1 MAALRERVRR
11 LLQVQSESGRLPAL
25 LIQGETGT
33 GKGLL
38 ARAIHRAGPRAAG
51 PFQAINC
58 AALPEHLVESE
69 LFGFERGAFT
79 DARQAKPGLFQTA
92 SGGTL
97 FLDEVGLLPEAAQ
110 AKVLTAIEQRSVRRL
125 GGTRSEHVDVR
136 IIAATN
142 ADLMQAVSERRF
154 REDLYHRLAV
164 VSLVLPPLRER
175 GEDIEL
181 LARQFLETACR
192 DYGVPAKQ
200 LLPEARQRL
209 RSHPWRGNVRELAN
223 VMERVALLGEGTAV
237 SARMLGLEG
246 SGTPSRASAAATT
259 PPASLEA
266 AMESGLLA
274 ALEENGWN
282 ISRVARQ
289 LGITRNTV
297 RARIARHG
305 LKPGV
310 PPSRRQAASQEEP
323 AALRPETAPAASPAR
338 PEAPPAP
345 RRWVTRR
352 VTFLRVATATEAGSE
367 AYDAS
372 DLLDKIV
379 EKVEIFG
386 GQVDGV
392 SPAELTAVFGVE
404 PMEDAPDR
412 AGHAALAIAK
422 AVERARTDDPS
433 APSARLAIHLEQV
446 QVLQGRGAGTLD
458 EEGRRRTM
466 LRLDALVAATGRG
479 EIVVSDAAAAFLA
492 RRFKLVRHDGPAPDG
507 TLLHALVGRG
517 LGFAGHGRTTP
528 FVGRQEE
535 LDLLGS
541 RLQRAREGRGQ
552 VVGIVGEAGLGK
564 SRLLDEWRRSL
575 TGSGIRF
582 LEGRCHSHGA
592 SLPFLPVL
600 EIIRR
605 AFRIGESDSREEI
618 AQKTWAA
625 LQGLE
630 LPAEEMAPY
639 LLHLLGTPG
648 HAEALAG
655 QSPEAIH
662 ARTLEILRLVS
673 VKASALRPIVMVIED
688 LHWIDHAS
696 AAYVAALIES
706 LAGARIMLVTTYRQE
721 YRPPW
726 LQRSY
731 VTQMPLQPLSPEE
744 SRRALQS
751 VLAGE
756 TVAPGVEEIILA
768 RAEGNPFFLEELAR
782 TLTPPQGGA
791 PTEVPGTVQEVLLA
805 RLERLAADEREMLQ
819 AASVLGRDFSPSLLQ
834 AMTGGGP
841 VRPRLAPLI
850 DAEFLYEAAAG
861 AETLFVFRHAL
872 TQHVAYESLL
882 PARRQ
887 ALHAGAARALEAA
900 HAGRLDD
907 ALDQI
912 AFHYG
917 ASDVRDKAVH
927 YLTRCAARSAARYA
941 NVEAATLLE
950 QALAHAERLPA
961 GPEAD
966 RAVLGLV
973 FRQAHALGLLG
984 QFQKILERL
993 VTEAPRVARLDDA
1006 ELSARYYFWLGRTFS
1021 IIGQRARAT
1030 ESGRRS
1036 LAEAERAGNEELIGS
1051 AQYVLAYECYWAG
1064 QLAEGVRYARE
1075 AVLHLEQGG
1084 DRYWL
1089 AMGYWVLALNNGPMG
1104 EWEAS
1109 LGALAKMEAIADATS
1124 DPKLQSAAAWTAGS
1138 VHGLRG
1144 DWERGVEIARRGLA
1158 QSPNPLNTALAMG
1171 FLGAIYFE
1179 KGDTQETIPLLEKA
1193 VEQMSAFKTWDM
1205 QGWLTAVLGE
1215 ALVQAGETGRGRAT
1229 LEEALTLSRKAGY
1242 WWGIGWAQRALGR
1255 LALAEGTLEEAH
1267 QRMTE
1272 ALGVMEGAGARFEV
1286 ARTRLA
1292 LAQIE
1297 HARGSR
1303 DAAASHLLEAARV
1316 FAATDSPVYV
1326 ARVEAT
1332 ARALGLPLP

>member
-1 MAALRERVRR
+1 MVALRDRVRR
-11 LLQVQSESGRLPAL
+11 LLHVQSESGRLPAL

-38 ARAIHRAGPRAAG
+38 ARAIHRAGPRASG

-125 GGTRSEHVDVR
+125 GGTRSEPVDVR

-142 ADLMQAVSERRF
+142 VDLTQAVSEHRF

-164 VSLVLPPLRER
+164 VTLVLPPMRER
-175 GEDIEL
+175 GDDIEL
-181 LARQFLETACR
+181 LARQFLEAACR
-192 DYGVPAKQ
+192 DYGVPTKQ
-200 LLPEARQRL
+200 LSPEARQRL
-209 RSHPWRGNVRELAN
+209 RSYPWRGNVRELMN
-223 VMERVALLGEGTAV
+223 VMERVALLGEGTSV
-237 SARMLGLEG
+237 TERMLGLDAG
-246 SGTPSRASAAATT
+246 GPPPRGGAAAS
-259 PPASLEA
+259 PPVSLEA
-266 AMESGLLA
+266 AMESGLFA
-274 ALEENGWN
+274 ALEENHWN

-310 PPSRRQAASQEEP
+310 LPSRQAERAGQT
-323 AALRPETAPAASPAR
+323 AAPRVEAAPVVVPVRPEP
-338 PEAPPAP
+338 PPAP
-345 RRWVTRR
+345 RRWVARR
-352 VTFLRVATATEAGSE
+352 VTFLRVATVPEAGGGVYDGSE
-367 AYDAS
+367 
-372 DLLDKIV
+372 LLDTIV

-386 GQVDGV
+386 GQMDGV
-392 SPAELTAVFGVE
+392 SPTEVTAVFGVE
-404 PMEDAPDR
+404 PLEDAPGR

-422 AVERARTDDPS
+422 AAERARAEGPG
-433 APSARLAIHLEQV
+433 AALARLAIHLEQV
-446 QVLQGRGAGTLD
+446 QVLQGRGHGTLD
-458 EEGRRRTM
+458 EDGRRRTM
-466 LRLDALVAATGRG
+466 VRLDTLVAAARGG

-492 RRFKLVRHDGPAPDG
+492 RRFKLVRHEGAGPGDPI
-507 TLLHALVGRG
+507 LHALVGRG

-535 LDLLGS
+535 LDLLHS
-541 RLQRAREGRGQ
+541 RLQRAKEGRGQ

-592 SLPFLPVL
+592 SLAFLPVL
-600 EIIRR
+600 EVIRR
-605 AFRIGESDSREEI
+605 AFRIGDADSREEI
-618 AQKTWAA
+618 AEKTWAA

-630 LPAEEMAPY
+630 LPAAEMAPY

-648 HAEALAG
+648 HADALSG

-662 ARTLEILRLVS
+662 TRTLEILRLVS
-673 VKASALRPIVMVIED
+673 VRASAARPIVMVIED

-721 YRPPW
+721 YRPAW

-731 VTQMPLQPLSPEE
+731 VTQMTLQPLSPEE

-756 TVAPGVEEIILA
+756 PVAPGVEEIILA

-782 TLTPPQGGA
+782 TLTEQQGAA
-791 PTEVPGTVQEVLLA
+791 PTAVPGTVQEVLLA
-805 RLERLAADEREMLQ
+805 RLERLAEDERDMLQ
-819 AASVLGRDFSPSLLQ
+819 AASVLGRDFSPALLQ
-834 AMTGGGP
+834 AVTGGGP
-841 VRPRLAPLI
+841 VRPRLAPLL

-872 TQHVAYESLL
+872 TQHVAYESLP

-887 ALHAGAARALEAA
+887 GLHAAAAQALESA
-900 HAGRLDD
+900 HAGRPDD

-917 ASDVRDKAVH
+917 ASHVHDKAVH
-927 YLTRCAARSAARYA
+927 YLMRCAARSAARYA

-950 QALAHAERLPA
+950 QALSHAERLPA
-961 GPEAD
+961 GPDAD
-966 RAVLGLV
+966 RTMLGLV

-1006 ELSARYYFWLGRTFS
+1006 ALSARYYFWLGRTFS
-1021 IIGQRARAT
+1021 IMGQRGRAT

-1036 LAEAERAGNEELIGS
+1036 LAEAERAGDEELIGS
-1051 AQYVLAYECYWAG
+1051 AQYVLAYECYWSG
-1064 QLAEGVRYARE
+1064 HLEEGVGHARE
-1075 AVLHLEQGG
+1075 AVAHLEKGG

-1089 AMGYWVLALNNGPMG
+1089 AMAYWVLALNNGPMG

-1109 LGALAKMEAIADATS
+1109 LGALARMEAIADATS

-1144 DWERGVEIARRGLA
+1144 DWEQGVEIARRGLA

-1171 FLGAIYFE
+1171 FLGAIYLE
-1179 KGDTQETIPLLEKA
+1179 KGDTHEAISLLEKA
-1193 VEQMSAFKTWDM
+1193 VEQISAFKTWDM

-1215 ALVQAGETGRGRAT
+1215 AQVQGGDAARGRAL

-1255 LALAEGTLEEAH
+1255 LALAEGALAEAH
-1267 QRMTE
+1267 EHMSE
-1272 ALGVMEGAGARFEV
+1272 ALDVMQGAGARFEV
-1286 ARTRLA
+1286 ARTRLT
-1292 LAQIE
+1292 LARIE
-1297 HARGSR
+1297 HARGAHAE
-1303 DAAASHLLEAARV
+1303 AAAHLVEAARV
-1316 FAATDSPVYV
+1316 FTATDSPVYV
-1326 ARVEAT
+1326 ARAEAT
-1332 ARALGLPLP
+1332 ARDLGLPLP